1 MTEGKELFGKLLRE
15 AGKELTK
22 NIKKAEKENEESKK
36 LQDFIVE
43 KLSVGMVLERKIP
56 SMDFVDKGISHYIKL
71 GGDISRNNI
80 LTQLTKEVARLEKIK
95 DPDEILKMIMKKD
108 EHEQEVLEIVKS
120 HIKSPIIFPPF
131 STS

>member
-1 MTEGKELFGKLLRE
+1 MTEGKEFFGKLLRE
-15 AGKELTK
+15 ASKELTK
-22 NIKKAEKENEESKK
+22 NIKKAEEENEESKK

-43 KLSVGMVLERKIP
+43 KLSVGMILERKIP

-108 EHEQEVLEIVKS
+108 EHEQEVLEILKS

>member
-1 MTEGKELFGKLLRE
+1 MTEGKEFFGKLLRE
-15 AGKELTK
+15 VGKELTK
-22 NIKKAEKENEESKK
+22 NIKKAEEENEESKK
-36 LQDFIVE
+36 QQDFIVE
-43 KLSVGMVLERKIP
+43 KLSVGMVLECKIP
-56 SMDFVDKGISHYIKL
+56 SMDFVNKGISHYIKL